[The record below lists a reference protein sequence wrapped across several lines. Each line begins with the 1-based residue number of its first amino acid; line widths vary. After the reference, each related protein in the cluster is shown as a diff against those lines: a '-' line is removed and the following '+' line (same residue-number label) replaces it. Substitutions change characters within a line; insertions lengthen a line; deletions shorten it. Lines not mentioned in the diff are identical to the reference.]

1 MGDVRTL
8 IFEKMGITM
17 ETETRIKALAK
28 YLECDID
35 DLSESKWDDKTI
47 ENGSEEYL
55 VVDDEEANVVW
66 EERLE
71 SYIEEC
77 ILGQLPE
84 HLQTYFDNE
93 SWMEDARMDGR
104 GHSISSYDGGEN
116 EIEIDGETI
125 YIFRLN

>member
-1 MGDVRTL
+1 
-8 IFEKMGITM
+8 M
-17 ETETRIKALAK
+17 ETEIRIKALAK

-55 VVDDEEANVVW
+55 VVDDAEADIAW
-66 EERLE
+66 DERLD

-77 ILGQLPE
+77 ILAELPE
-84 HLQTYFDNE
+84 HLRTYFDDE
-93 SWMEDARMDGR
+93 AWKKDARIDGR
-104 GHSISSYDGGEN
+104 GHSISSYDGDED
-116 EIEIDGETI
+116 EIEIDGETV